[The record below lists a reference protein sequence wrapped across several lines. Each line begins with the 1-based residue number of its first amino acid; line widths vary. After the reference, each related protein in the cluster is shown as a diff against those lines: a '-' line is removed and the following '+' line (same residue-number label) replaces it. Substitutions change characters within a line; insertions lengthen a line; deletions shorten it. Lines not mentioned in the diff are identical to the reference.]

1 MRRPS
6 RWVFA
11 VLLGG
16 VLLPGASPAAEP
28 TEAGRAVEFT
38 VTVAGAKSV
47 AVAGSFNGWSTTEH
61 PMTPSRNDGTWS
73 AVITLPAGEYK
84 FMYVLDGRRWVMPQ
98 AADEFVD
105 DGFGQINGVKVVR

>member
-1 MRRPS
+1 ML
-6 RWVFA
+6 
-11 VLLGG
+11 VLL
-16 VLLPGASPAAEP
+16 LLADPSVAESPPAIGQP
-28 TEAGRAVEFT
+28 VQFT
-38 VTVAGAKSV
+38 VSAPDARSV

-84 FMYVLDGRRWVMPQ
+84 FMYVIDGQRWVMPQ
-98 AADEFVD
+98 VADEFVD